1 MTTAEDMQV
10 VNLSHAM
17 YIAVH
22 HKLCSSWRKG
32 PLLILETNA
41 LDLKNLSIMPIKGDE
56 STNQ

>member
-1 MTTAEDMQV
+1 MTTSENMQV

-32 PLLILETNA
+32 LLLILETNVQ
-41 LDLKNLSIMPIKGDE
+41 DSQNLSIIPIRGAE